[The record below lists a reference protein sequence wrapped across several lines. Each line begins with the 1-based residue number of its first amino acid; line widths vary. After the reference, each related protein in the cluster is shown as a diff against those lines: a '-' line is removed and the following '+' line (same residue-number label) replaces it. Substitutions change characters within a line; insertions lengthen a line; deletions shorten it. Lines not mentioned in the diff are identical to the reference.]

1 MSFKKF
7 LLITIILL
15 FTTNCS
21 NDSQELSIDY
31 EKYTLANGLKV
42 ILHKDS
48 SDPLVAIS
56 TIVHVGSNREK
67 PGKTG
72 FAHFFEHMAF
82 TASENT
88 PRGAN
93 RLLIP
98 TWGGSRNGGTSFD
111 YTIYYEVV
119 PKDALEKLM
128 WIDSDRLGFMINT
141 VDAET
146 LEGEIQVVKNEKRQ
160 RVDNQPYGHSS
171 GIIQKALYPQ
181 GHPYSWTVIGELEDL
196 QAATIEDVKE
206 FYNEFYGP
214 SNATVVIAGDI
225 DFDETKQLVERW
237 FGEIKPNENIIEKPE
252 VRLVTLS
259 ETKKLYHLDKY
270 AQLPQLSLTFPSV
283 EQYSKDSYA
292 LNTLGEI
299 LSDGRNSVFYK
310 EIIEKQKL
318 APAANAY
325 NYSAEIAGQF
335 QLTVRANPGTPL
347 NDVYDAIMKALENF
361 EQNGVSDND
370 LKRIKAGQE
379 TGFYNS
385 ISTNLNK
392 ARQLGF
398 YNEYAGDPGF
408 VTQDIANILAV
419 TEEDVIRVYNKYIK
433 DQHAVI
439 LSVVPQSQPELI
451 LDGSEEA
458 FIKEEQVVRGKEK
471 QFDMKY
477 GQENKPFIKTE
488 TEYDRSEP
496 ALGELPLL
504 TIPTVWTNDLSNGTK
519 LYGIENSELPLVQF
533 YLRID
538 GGQLLDKEG
547 KKGTAS
553 LVANLMNE
561 GTKTKTPAE
570 LEEAVDLL
578 GSSISINAGLESIS
592 IYGNSLTRNLD
603 KTLDLVNEILTEP
616 RWDNEAFEIAKTRRL
631 ASIQQVK
638 GNPQSLAFNAL
649 NKRLY
654 GDNHPSA
661 TPLGGTAASVE
672 SITISDLKN
681 YFNANI
687 SPQVAHFHIVGDINE
702 KEAINVLSNF
712 NKKWNGDS
720 VEIPTI
726 AMVDAPSKPV
736 VYFIDIPD
744 AKQSAITVGTLTIPG
759 TDPLLYPLDVTNN
772 RLGGGME
779 ARLMRTLRLE
789 KGYTYGAG
797 SFLRP
802 NKFQTPF
809 YAYSQVRTNV
819 TLESLEIFRDLI
831 TNYASTYFQDDL
843 DVTRNKLIKSNALR
857 FETLGSLINMLD
869 KISKYNL
876 PVNYI
881 ANQQDLLTGMTVE
894 DVQQLANDYLNG
906 ENMIYVVAGDA
917 KTQLELIKNLGFGEP
932 VLLDR
937 DGNKL

>member
-299 LSDGRNSVFYK
+299 LSDGRNSIFYK

-318 APAANAY
+318 APVANAY

-347 NDVYDAIMKALENF
+347 NDVYDAMMKALENF

-578 GSSISINAGLESIS
+578 GSSISISAGLESIS
-592 IYGNSLTRNLD
+592 ISGNSLSRNLE
-603 KTLDLVNEILTEP
+603 KTLNLVNEILTEP

-894 DVQQLANDYLNG
+894 DVKQLANDYLNG

>member
-1 MSFKKF
+1 MSFKNS
-7 LLITIILL
+7 LLSIIIL
-15 FTTNCS
+15 FFISNCS
-21 NDSQELSIDY
+21 NNSQELSIDY
-31 EKYTLANGLKV
+31 EQYTLDNGLKV
-42 ILHKDS
+42 ILHKDN

-171 GIIQKALYPQ
+171 GIIQKALYPE
-181 GHPYSWTVIGELEDL
+181 GHPYSWSVIGELEDL
-196 QAATIEDVKE
+196 QAATIDDVKE

-225 DFDETKQLVERW
+225 EFDETKKLVERW
-237 FGEIKPNENIIEKPE
+237 FGEIKPNANTIEKPQ
-252 VRLVTLS
+252 VQLVTLS
-259 ETKKLYHLDKY
+259 ENKRLYHLDKY
-270 AQLPQLSLTFPSV
+270 AQLPQLSITFPTV
-283 EQYSKDSYA
+283 EQFSTDSYA
-292 LNTLGEI
+292 LNTLGEL

-310 EIIEKQKL
+310 EIIENQKL
-318 APAANAY
+318 APSASAY
-325 NYSAEIAGQF
+325 NYSSEIAGQF
-335 QLTVRANPGTPL
+335 GMSVRANPNTSL
-347 NDVYDAIMKALENF
+347 DKVYDAIMQSLENF
-361 EQNGVSDND
+361 EENGVSDKD

-379 TGFYNS
+379 TAFYNS
-385 ISTNLNK
+385 ISTNLSK

-408 VTQDIANILAV
+408 VSKDIENILAV
-419 TEEDVIRVYNKYIK
+419 TKEDIMRVYNQYIK
-433 DQHAVI
+433 NQNAVI
-439 LSVVPQSQPELI
+439 LSIVPQSQSELI
-451 LDGSEEA
+451 LTGSTEA
-458 FIKEEQVVRGKEK
+458 YIKEEQVVRGKEK

-477 GQENKPFIKTE
+477 GQENKPFVKTE
-488 TEYDRSEP
+488 TKYDRSEP
-496 ALGELPLL
+496 ALSELPLL
-504 TIPTVWTNDLSNGTK
+504 TIPEVWTNNLSNGTK

-538 GGQLLDKEG
+538 GGQLLDQEN

-553 LVANLMNE
+553 LVANLMDE
-561 GTKTKTPAE
+561 GTKSKTPAE
-570 LEEAVDLL
+570 LEEAIDLL
-578 GSSISINAGLESIS
+578 GSSISISAGLESIGIS
-592 IYGNSLTRNLD
+592 GNSLAKNLEA
-603 KTLDLVNEILTEP
+603 TLDLVNEILTEP
-616 RWDNEAFEIAKTRRL
+616 RWDEQAFDIAKTRRL

-649 NKRLY
+649 NKKLY
-654 GDNHPSA
+654 GEDHPSA
-661 TPLGGTAASVE
+661 TPLGGTTDSVE
-672 SITISDLKN
+672 SITMSDLKA

-687 SPQVAHFHIVGDINE
+687 SPKVAHFHIVGNINE
-702 KEAINVLSNF
+702 NEAVKVLSNF
-712 NKKWNGDS
+712 NKKWQGES
-720 VEIPTI
+720 VEIPTVE
-726 AMVDAPSKPV
+726 MVDAPSKPI

-744 AKQSAITVGTLTIPG
+744 AKQSAITVGTLTVPG
-759 TDPLLYPLDVTNN
+759 ADPMLYPLNVANN

-797 SFLRP
+797 SFLRS

-819 TLESLEIFRDLI
+819 TLESLIIFRDLI
-831 TNYASTYFQDDL
+831 TNYSSTYFQNDL
-843 DVTRNKLIKSNALR
+843 DVTKNKLIKSNALR

-869 KISKYNL
+869 NISKYNL
-876 PVNYI
+876 PTDYI
-881 ANQQDLLTGMTVE
+881 ANEQNILTNMTVQDIQE
-894 DVQQLANDYLNG
+894 LASKYLNG
-906 ENMIYVVAGDA
+906 QNMIYVVAGDA

-932 VLLDR
+932 IILDR